1 MQVVEQGTPVTTS
14 LPQVPALDSGA
25 INSRLAERM
34 RPLPKKFLAA
44 MIAVQPLPGSPLY
57 RGDDRQ
63 IIAQARSDLRAYSG
77 AGVDAII
84 LENSHDLPYVKPPLD
99 PHAVELMKRVATEV
113 RHGFAGPIGIQML
126 EAANETALE
135 IACGADLD
143 FLRVEG
149 YVFAHIGGAGLIEGC
164 AGKLLRRRK
173 ELRCEQIKIFGDVK
187 KKHCS
192 HALTGDL
199 DILDEIK
206 QAEFFLVD
214 GVIVTG
220 PRTTEPPSPSEL
232 RRVKKQARVPV
243 LIGSGMTPQ
252 NIRSYFKLADGFIV
266 GSTFREQGKFLGALD
281 LKRLSAFMK
290 IFRALK

>member
-1 MQVVEQGTPVTTS
+1 
-14 LPQVPALDSGA
+14 
-25 INSRLAERM
+25 M
-34 RPLPKKFLAA
+34 RSLPKKFLGA

-57 RGDDRQ
+57 CDDDAQ
-63 IIAQARSDLRAYSG
+63 IIAHSLSDLQAYTE

-84 LENSHDLPYVKPPLD
+84 LENSHDLPYIKPPL
-99 PHAVELMKRVATEV
+99 PARALKVMKQVARAVRSRFE
-113 RHGFAGPIGIQML
+113 GPIGIQML

-135 IACGADLD
+135 IACETGLD

-149 YVFAHIGGAGLIEGC
+149 YVFAHVGGAGLIEGC

-173 ELRCEQIKIFGDVK
+173 ESGCEHIKIFGDVK

-220 PRTTEPPSPSEL
+220 ARTTEPPTVTEL
-232 RRVKKQARVPV
+232 RRVKKHARVPV
-243 LIGSGMTPQ
+243 LIGSGLTAQ
-252 NIRSYFKLADGFIV
+252 NLKTYFPIADGFIV
-266 GSTFREQGKFLGALD
+266 GSTFREGGEFLGALER
-281 LKRLSAFMK
+281 KRLDGFMK
-290 IFRALK
+290 VFRSLRRKGS